1 MSDEQLTPLPDSF
14 LAIWSGARGRLLA
27 PAQEVRARYE
37 LCEDLAN
44 HLQASAQ
51 ALHHDDGLAEFDV
64 LSRVQTGLSTPDA
77 GLSIEEA
84 LWVARRL
91 AELMRWGDVGEQ
103 LTSPGAGS

>member
-1 MSDEQLTPLPDSF
+1 MTDDAQLSPLPDSF

-27 PAQEVRARYE
+27 PAEQIRARYE

-51 ALHHDDGLAEFDV
+51 ALHHDDGLAELDV
-64 LSRVQTGLSTPDA
+64 LSRVQAGLSTPDA
-77 GLSIEEA
+77 GLSLEEA

-91 AELMRWGDVGEQ
+91 AEILKWPDAAEGLCLPVV
-103 LTSPGAGS
+103 